1 MSGAFEGWAKKSNPS
16 EFHNERVFSVRR
28 AFPYDRTITL
38 SHLWTFILKLFQWDS
53 KLFAQPIPSTTFI
66 ESIHFTSIHIDDS
79 VNTHTDSENRSLGG
93 FALSHEKW
101 KKKPHIDNAKA
112 SRISCTS
119 HTIPFWG
126 YSRIFPP
133 YGHMH
138 RSLSCRSMIMAAM
151 YIVLSLSCV
160 G

>member
-1 MSGAFEGWAKKSNPS
+1 MSGAFEGWVKKSNSS

-38 SHLWTFILKLFQWDS
+38 SNLWTFILKLFQWDS
-53 KLFAQPIPSTTFI
+53 KLFAQPIPSTKF
-66 ESIHFTSIHIDDS
+66 IDDS

-93 FALSHEKW
+93 LRWATKNEK
-101 KKKPHIDNAKA
+101 KTHIDNAKA

-138 RSLSCRSMIMAAM
+138 RSLSCRSMVMAAM
-151 YIVLSLSCV
+151 HIVLSLSCV

>member
-1 MSGAFEGWAKKSNPS
+1 MSGAFEGWAKKSNSS

-79 VNTHTDSENRSLGG
+79 VNTHTDNENRSLGG

-101 KKKPHIDNAKA
+101 KKNLTLTMLKLHEYRVRVTQYHFEDIHAFFPRTVICIDPCHAVQWLWL
-112 SRISCTS
+112 RCTS
-119 HTIPFWG
+119 CC
-126 YSRIFPP
+126 
-133 YGHMH
+133 
-138 RSLSCRSMIMAAM
+138 LCLA
-151 YIVLSLSCV
+151 
-160 G
+160 